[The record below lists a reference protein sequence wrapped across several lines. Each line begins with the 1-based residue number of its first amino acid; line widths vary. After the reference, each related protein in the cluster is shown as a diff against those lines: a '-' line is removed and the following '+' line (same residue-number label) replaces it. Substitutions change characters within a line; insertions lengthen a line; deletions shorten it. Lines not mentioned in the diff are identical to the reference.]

1 MVGGQLHG
9 ADVDVDVVLAE
20 ELLGEPLDVPGPGG
34 GQHQDLPVR
43 PHLAEDLPDLRLEAH
58 VQHPVGFVQHQE
70 GGSGQ
75 GELPTLD

>member
-1 MVGGQLHG
+1 M
-9 ADVDVDVVLAE
+9 E
-20 ELLGEPLDVPGPGG
+20 EVLGEPLDVLGPGG

-58 VQHPVGFVQHQE
+58 VQHPVGLIQHQE

-75 GELPTLD
+75 VELLALNKLSLLMYS